1 MLIQFPQA
9 GKGGCNLKLMNRSAS
24 YIDIKFDFRSDTP
37 PGKDPDALSP
47 TLRAYHKLLWSKP
60 LPNGVNFD
68 LDDTKDNVYL
78 YHKSDLGEFFLS
90 SDSAIHTFSRWKSM
104 AHIINQLSEDE
115 VEAFRSLGY
124 TMGGMIIFPANR
136 VDGKSTIN
144 GARGLNHLI
153 KDRIDLTL
161 ECIRRYYNNEISP
174 LTETL
179 NRYADFFGLFCN
191 FQGYIE
197 FFLLQDLV
205 TEDFSAIKFFMHFD
219 DFKTPAVPKSI
230 DSYLSY
236 KDITIKFINNRNQR
250 ILESLQSGYS

>member
-1 MLIQFPQA
+1 M
-9 GKGGCNLKLMNRSAS
+9 MT
-24 YIDIKFDFRSDTP
+24 IDINFDFRTDTP

-60 LPNGVNFD
+60 LPNGVYFG
-68 LDDTKDNVYL
+68 LDDTKYNVYL
-78 YHKSDLGEFFLS
+78 HHKSDLGEFFLS
-90 SDSAIHTFSRWKSM
+90 SDSAIHTFSRWKNM
-104 AHIINQLSEDE
+104 AHIINQINEDE
-115 VEAFRSLGY
+115 IEAFRSLSY

-174 LTETL
+174 LTEVLT
-179 NRYADFFGLFCN
+179 RYADFFRLFGD
-191 FQGYIE
+191 FKGYVE

-205 TEDFSAIKFFMHFD
+205 SEDFLEIKFFRHFE
-219 DFKTPAVPKSI
+219 DFKTPAVPKTLE
-230 DSYLSY
+230 DYLSY
-236 KDITIKFINNRNQR
+236 KDRAIKFVNNRNQR
-250 ILESLQSGYS
+250 ILNSVA

>member
-1 MLIQFPQA
+1 M
-9 GKGGCNLKLMNRSAS
+9 MMT
-24 YIDIKFDFRSDTP
+24 IDINFDFRTDTP

-60 LPNGVNFD
+60 LPNGVYFG
-68 LDDTKDNVYL
+68 LDDTKYNVYL
-78 YHKSDLGEFFLS
+78 HHKSDLGEFFLS
-90 SDSAIHTFSRWKSM
+90 SDSAIHTFSRWKNM
-104 AHIINQLSEDE
+104 AHIINQINEDE
-115 VEAFRSLGY
+115 IEAFRSLSY

-174 LTETL
+174 LTEVLT
-179 NRYADFFGLFCN
+179 RYADFFRLFGD
-191 FQGYIE
+191 FKGYVE

-205 TEDFSAIKFFMHFD
+205 SEDFLEIKFFRHFE
-219 DFKTPAVPKSI
+219 DFKTPAVPKTLE
-230 DSYLSY
+230 DYLSY
-236 KDITIKFINNRNQR
+236 KDRAIKFVNNRNQR
-250 ILESLQSGYS
+250 ILNSVA